1 MVCARDEQEG
11 MSLIDINY
19 YMSKRFVIYDFQNM
33 AVVLDRA
40 DYEDE
45 CEYERLQLNWFPQ
58 VFAIGT
64 AYGECNGRALHL
76 DLYGGV
82 CKGRTGGCS
91 IG

>member
-1 MVCARDEQEG
+1 MVCARDEREVAALPE
-11 MSLIDINY
+11 MY
-19 YMSKRFVIYDFQNM
+19 YYRSKWGGLYDFQNM
-33 AVVLDRA
+33 AVVLDKS